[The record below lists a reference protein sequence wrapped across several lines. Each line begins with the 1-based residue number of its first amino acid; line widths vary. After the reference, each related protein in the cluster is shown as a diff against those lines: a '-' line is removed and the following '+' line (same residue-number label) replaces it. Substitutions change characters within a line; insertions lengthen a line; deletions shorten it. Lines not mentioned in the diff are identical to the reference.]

1 LTVFLAFCPMQA
13 KNNRKIIS
21 ISKLFTTMKNNLK
34 IWWGG
39 DIISRPLSDSVG
51 QCRTLQCW
59 TVSDSVVG
67 GYTKPFELY
76 ELAGKKQES
85 EIPFSMHGL
94 ADYLNVFAA
103 CGKEARC
110 SRGHLGHSIVNYCT
124 VATSRL
130 NSGQNIPPK
139 KLQK

>member
-1 LTVFLAFCPMQA
+1 
-13 KNNRKIIS
+13 
-21 ISKLFTTMKNNLK
+21 MK
-34 IWWGG
+34 GEG